1 MIKSLNPGGFLKY
14 PASDAELERRWSA
27 VRSEMKNVGVD
38 VLVIQGEESDLAGYI
53 KWFSDLIPDYP
64 ATILFPQEGGM
75 ISIRSGA
82 PSRPFPPPF
91 AARGMA
97 KRLAAPYFRTLHY
110 TGDMD
115 GKIAAENILELGA
128 KRVGLVN
135 TGRMHAC
142 FYNTLMEQLDGKVEF
157 VDFTDPVDEIKAVK
171 SEEELEYVRASVWM
185 HDKIFEAMP
194 TIIRPGRLESEIR
207 HDVHDLACKM
217 GAEGFSLV
225 LVKSAPMG
233 TPAGQA
239 AVPYL
244 NRRVEDGDQV
254 SVMLESS
261 GPGGYYCE
269 MGRVFCLSEPC
280 EELRRAWSDGCAAQD
295 LVADLLR
302 PGNTTPEILDVL
314 NVFLAERGYELEER
328 LFSHGQ
334 GFDLIERPGVM
345 PGETMK
351 LRENMV
357 LSVHPTCLNRHA
369 QAFCCDDYIVTKDGG
384 VRLQTY
390 PRELI
395 VL

>member
-1 MIKSLNPGGFLKY
+1 MIKPKNPGGFLNY
-14 PASDAELERRWSA
+14 PTSDTELERRWSA
-27 VRSEMKNVGVD
+27 VRAEMKKADVD
-38 VLVIQGEESDLAGYI
+38 VLVIQGEESDLAGYV

-75 ISIRSGA
+75 ISIRSGSPA
-82 PSRPFPPPF
+82 HPFPPPF

-97 KRLAAPYFRTLHY
+97 KRLALPYFRTIHF

-115 GKIAAENILELGA
+115 GKLAAENIRELGA

-142 FYNTLMEQLDGKVEF
+142 FYNALTAELAGQVEF

-171 SEEELEYVRASVWM
+171 SEEEMVYVRAAVEM
-185 HDKIFEAMP
+185 HDRIFEAMP

-207 HDVHDLACKM
+207 NDIHDLACKM
-217 GAEGFSLV
+217 GAEGFALA

-239 AVPYL
+239 AIPYL
-244 NRRVEDGDQV
+244 NRRVGDDDQV
-254 SVMLESS
+254 AVMLESS

-280 EELRRAWSDGCAAQD
+280 EELKRAWADGCAAQD
-295 LVADLLR
+295 MVADMLR
-302 PGNTTPEILDVL
+302 PGNTTPEILDAL
-314 NVFLAERGYELEER
+314 NVFLAERGYEKEER

-334 GFDLIERPGVM
+334 GYDLIERPGVM

-351 LRENMV
+351 LRENMM
-357 LSVHPTCLNRHA
+357 LSNHPTCANQFA
-369 QAFCCDDYIVTKDGG
+369 QAFCCDNYLVTKDGG
-384 VRLQTY
+384 VRLQKF

-395 VL
+395 IL

>member
-1 MIKSLNPGGFLKY
+1 MNF

-27 VRSEMKNVGVD
+27 VRSEMKKADVD

-75 ISIRSGA
+75 ISIRSGS
-82 PSRPFPPPF
+82 PSHAFPPPF

-97 KRLAAPYFRTLHY
+97 KRLAAPYFRTIHF

-115 GKIAAENILELGA
+115 GKIAAENVLELGA
-128 KRVGLVN
+128 RRVGLVN

-142 FYNTLMEQLDGKVEF
+142 FYNTLMAELGGKVEF

-171 SEEELEYVRASVWM
+171 SEEEMVYVRAAVEM
-185 HDKIFEAMP
+185 HDRIFEAMP

-207 HDVHDLACKM
+207 HDIHDLACKM
-217 GAEGFSLV
+217 GAEGFALV

-239 AVPYL
+239 AIPYL
-244 NRRVEDGDQV
+244 NRRVEDNDQV
-254 SVMLESS
+254 AVMLESS

-269 MGRVFCLSEPC
+269 MGRVFCLTEPC
-280 EELRRAWSDGCAAQD
+280 EELKRAWADGCAAQD
-295 LVADLLR
+295 LVADMLR
-302 PGNTTPEILDVL
+302 PGNTTPEILEAL
-314 NVFLAERGYELEER
+314 NKFLAERGYELEER

-334 GFDLIERPGVM
+334 GYDLIERPGVM

-351 LRENMV
+351 LRENMM
-357 LSVHPTCLNRHA
+357 LSNHPTCANQFA
-369 QAFCCDDYIVTKDGG
+369 QAFCCDNYLVTKGGG
-384 VRLQTY
+384 VRLQKF

>member
-1 MIKSLNPGGFLKY
+1 MFYSSNSGGFLKY

-27 VRSEMKNVGVD
+27 VRAEMKKADVD
-38 VLVIQGEESDLAGYI
+38 VLVVQGEESDLAGYV
-53 KWFSDLIPDYP
+53 KWFSDLLPDYP

-75 ISIRSGA
+75 ISIRCGS
-82 PSRPFPPPF
+82 PSKPFPPPF
-91 AARGMA
+91 AARGTA

-115 GKIAAENILELGA
+115 GNLAADNILELKA

-142 FYNTLMEQLDGKVEF
+142 FYNTLTRRLQGKTELI
-157 VDFTDPVDEIKAVK
+157 DFTDPVDEIKAVK
-171 SEEELEYVRASVWM
+171 SEEELERIRASVWM

-194 TIIRPGRLESEIR
+194 TIIRAGRLESEMR
-207 HDVHDLACKM
+207 HDIHDLACKM
-217 GAEGFSLV
+217 GAESFSLV
-225 LVKSAPMG
+225 MVRSAPMG

-239 AVPYL
+239 SVPYL
-244 NRRVEDGDQV
+244 NRRVEDNDQV
-254 SVMLESS
+254 AVMLESS

-269 MGRVFCLSEPC
+269 MGRVFCLGEPC

-295 LVADLLR
+295 LVADMLR
-302 PGNTTPEILDVL
+302 PGNTTPEILDAL
-314 NVFLAERGYELEER
+314 NSFLRERGYDEEER

-334 GFDLIERPGVM
+334 GYDLIERPGVM

-351 LRENMV
+351 LRENMM
-357 LSVHPTCLNRHA
+357 LSVHPTCVNQFA
-369 QAFCCDDYIVTKDGG
+369 QAFCCDNYLVTAQGG
-384 VRLQTY
+384 VRLQRY
-390 PRELI
+390 PRELV